1 MMKKPLAAML
11 LACHLLVAAMSVSP
25 ALHHWLHG
33 HDTDGPDH
41 TCLVTAL
48 ASGLLDAPAAPPV
61 GASAPVLA
69 AGSLVVVVPARP
81 MSARFVGVLGGRA
94 PPVA

>member
-33 HDTDGPDH
+33 HDADGPDH
-41 TCLVTAL
+41 TCLATAL
-48 ASGLLDAPAAPPV
+48 AAGLLDAPTAPPL
-61 GASAPVLA
+61 GATAPALA
-69 AGSLVVVVPARP
+69 AEPLVVVAPARP
-81 MSARFVGVLGGRA
+81 MSARFAGVLGGRA

>member
-33 HDTDGPDH
+33 HAASEPDH
-41 TCLVTAL
+41 ACLVTTLTA
-48 ASGLLDAPAAPPV
+48 GLLDAPTVAPV
-61 GASAPVLA
+61 GASAPA
-69 AGSLVVVVPARP
+69 LVVEPLVVRAPARP
-81 MSARFVGVLGGRA
+81 MPARQAGVLGGRA